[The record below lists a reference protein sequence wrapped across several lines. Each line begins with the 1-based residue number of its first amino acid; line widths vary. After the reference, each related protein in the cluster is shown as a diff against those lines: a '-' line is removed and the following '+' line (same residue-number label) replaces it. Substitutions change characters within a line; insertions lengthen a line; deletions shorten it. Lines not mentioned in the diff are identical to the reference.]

1 MLGSTRVYIKNKNSL
16 YFHTSIK
23 YMKLK
28 LPIVYLMKNALFYCY
43 TIYSYL
49 TITSCQKWILFGCVH
64 IER

>member
-1 MLGSTRVYIKNKNSL
+1 
-16 YFHTSIK
+16 
-23 YMKLK
+23 MKLK

-49 TITSCQKWILFGCVH
+49 TITSCQKWILLGCVH